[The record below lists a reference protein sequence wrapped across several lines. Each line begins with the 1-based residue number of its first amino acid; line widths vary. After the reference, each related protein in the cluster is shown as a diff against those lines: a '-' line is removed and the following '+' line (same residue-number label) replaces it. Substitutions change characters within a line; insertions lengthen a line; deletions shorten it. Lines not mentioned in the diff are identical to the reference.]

1 MKKLIVLFMI
11 LSIVLLVGCSE
22 ENETIEKLTR
32 VDVFKVTEDGNYA
45 DEIIIADL
53 NKVEQLSQAFEQI
66 EWERNVVPQMARKED
81 VKAVLFLE
89 DDVNMPERLVEY
101 YIWFE
106 VNGTSTIIE
115 GDSYGRLDEEGTSNL
130 KSIFEFEEK

>member
-1 MKKLIVLFMI
+1 MI

>member
-1 MKKLIVLFMI
+1 MKKIVSRCTIVF
-11 LSIVLLVGCSE
+11 VLLLMGCT

-32 VDVFKVTEDGNYA
+32 VDVFKVTADGDYA

-53 NKVEQLSQAFEQI
+53 NTVDQLSQVFDQI
-66 EWERNVVPQMARKED
+66 EWERNTVARMSRKED

-89 DDVNMPERLVEY
+89 DDVNMPERLVEF

-106 VNGTSTIIE
+106 EGGTSTITE
-115 GDSYGRLDEEGTSNL
+115 GDSYGRLDEVGTRVL
-130 KSIFEFEEK
+130 KDVFKVKDE